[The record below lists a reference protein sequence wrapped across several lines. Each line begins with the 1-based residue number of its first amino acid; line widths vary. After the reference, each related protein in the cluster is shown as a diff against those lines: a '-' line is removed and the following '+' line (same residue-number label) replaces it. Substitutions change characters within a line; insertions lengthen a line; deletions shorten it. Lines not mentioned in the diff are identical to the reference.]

1 MLKKI
6 ILVEDEPFDAEMTI
20 QELQKIPL
28 ANEIV
33 WLETGAE
40 LLEYLDTQGTAE
52 IAVAILDLNMP
63 ILTGLEALTII
74 RDRAYERFP
83 IVILSSSR
91 EHPDLEKCYELGINS
106 FVNKP
111 VKTAE
116 FQEAVRTLG
125 LYWGVLN
132 ELP

>member
-6 ILVEDEPFDAEMTI
+6 VLVEDEPFDAEMTI
-20 QELQKIPL
+20 QELKKIPL

-40 LLEYLDTQGTAE
+40 LLEYLDTHGTE
-52 IAVAILDLNMP
+52 DIAVTILDLNMP
-63 ILTGLEALTII
+63 ILTGVEALTII
-74 RDRAYERFP
+74 REREYDRFP

-111 VKTAE
+111 VKTQE
-116 FQEAVRTLG
+116 FQEAVKALG